1 MKPIVADTD
10 LIAFCGLYCGACKR
24 LRRDKCPGC
33 AGNEKASWCAVRTCC
48 LEHGYRSCADC
59 SEMDD
64 IADCAKLN
72 GFMAKV
78 FGFVFRSDRN
88 ACLSRISE
96 GGYEAFAEHMAE
108 HGIQTIPR

>member
-24 LRRDKCPGC
+24 QLRDKCPGC
-33 AGNEKASWCAVRTCC
+33 AGNDKASWCKVRSCC

-59 SEMDD
+59 TVVDD
-64 IADCAKLN
+64 VADCAKLN

-78 FGFVFRSDRN
+78 FAVIFRSDRN
-88 ACLSRISE
+88 ACLARIRE

-108 HGIQTIPR
+108 QGLQTIPR